1 MGRSRSRPRSRSR
14 RRKSRSS
21 SRSRSN
27 SRDRKRERRRERSRE
42 RKRRDRS
49 SSSSSSRSHSRHK
62 KSKASPRKRRSPSPR
77 VKIEGPEA
85 RTESNAGKGRREE
98 DEGEE
103 EGRATVKTEHEAVK
117 QEPTEEKPAKKK
129 LVMKGLKETPAEA
142 ERRLAEKKLKK
153 EAAKAE
159 RAAMKTKAQE
169 EAEKKKAELDKMPA
183 ILTAP
188 QPGAYPSVHVPLVK
202 LKTVAGDVDKPKDIS
217 HSKSKHMIE
226 VILND
231 RLGKKVRVKCNNTD
245 TVLVL
250 KKLAAAQ
257 LGTRYEKLRIQK
269 WYNIYK
275 DHISLM
281 DYEVHDGMGLE
292 LYYM

>member
-1 MGRSRSRPRSRSR
+1 VLGPLTVDEDDS
-14 RRKSRSS
+14 
-21 SRSRSN
+21 
-27 SRDRKRERRRERSRE
+27 EEEE
-42 RKRRDRS
+42 RKP
-49 SSSSSSRSHSRHK
+49 K
-62 KSKASPRKRRSPSPR
+62 K
-77 VKIEGPEA
+77 
-85 RTESNAGKGRREE
+85 ESREE
-98 DEGEE
+98 DDEPV
-103 EGRATVKTEHEAVK
+103 TVKSEQESKDAERKVKREAKEEVK
-117 QEPTEEKPAKKK
+117 APAKK
-129 LVMKGLKETPAEA
+129 LVVRGLKETPAEA
-142 ERRLAEKKLKK
+142 EKRLAERKLKK
-153 EAAKAE
+153 ETAKAE
-159 RAAMKTKAQE
+159 KAATKTKSQE

-183 ILTAP
+183 VLTALK
-188 QPGAYPSVHVPLVK
+188 PGDYPSIHVPLVV
-202 LKTVAGDVDKPKDIS
+202 LKTGSKEVVKPKDIS
-217 HSKSKHMIE
+217 HTKSKRMIE
-226 VILND
+226 VVLND

>member
-1 MGRSRSRPRSRSR
+1 VKPILSLPSEVEVLGPVVVDGDSDEEKVQP
-14 RRKSRSS
+14 
-21 SRSRSN
+21 
-27 SRDRKRERRRERSRE
+27 
-42 RKRRDRS
+42 
-49 SSSSSSRSHSRHK
+49 K
-62 KSKASPRKRRSPSPR
+62 KEKEQKEP
-77 VKIEGPEA
+77 
-85 RTESNAGKGRREE
+85 
-98 DEGEE
+98 EE
-103 EGRATVKTEHEAVK
+103 EVEVAATVKTEQETEDAEQVK
-117 QEPTEEKPAKKK
+117 QEAKDEVKAKKK
-129 LVMKGLKETPAEA
+129 MVVKGLKETPAEV
-142 ERRLAEKKLKK
+142 EKRLTEKKLKK
-153 EAAKAE
+153 EMLKAE
-159 RAAMKTKAQE
+159 KAAIKTKAQE
-169 EAEKKKAELDKMPA
+169 AADKKRAELDKMPA

-188 QPGAYPSVHVPLVK
+188 QAGSYPSVHVPLVV
-202 LKTVAGDVDKPKDIS
+202 LKTSKDAVVKPRDIS
-217 HSKSKHMIE
+217 HSKSKRMIE
-226 VILND
+226 VVLND

>member
-1 MGRSRSRPRSRSR
+1 MRS
-14 RRKSRSS
+14 
-21 SRSRSN
+21 
-27 SRDRKRERRRERSRE
+27 
-42 RKRRDRS
+42 
-49 SSSSSSRSHSRHK
+49 K
-62 KSKASPRKRRSPSPR
+62 KSKSDKKRSVSPKKRRSPSPK
-77 VKIEGPEA
+77 VKEEEVTEQRTRAPRSGEVEVLGPLAVDDDSE
-85 RTESNAGKGRREE
+85 EE
-98 DEGEE
+98 DTPKPKKERRARDDDDEE
-103 EGRATVKTEHEAVK
+103 VTVKSERETKDAELAVK
-117 QEPTEEKPAKKK
+117 QELKEESKAPAKK
-129 LVMKGLKETPAEA
+129 LVVRGLKETPAEA
-142 ERRLAEKKLKK
+142 EKRLAEKKLKK

-159 RAAMKTKAQE
+159 KAAAKTQAQE
-169 EAEKKKAELDKMPA
+169 ELEKKRAELDKMPA
-183 ILTAP
+183 VLTAQ
-188 QPGAYPSVHVPLVK
+188 QPGQYHSVHVPLVV
-202 LKTVAGDVDKPKDIS
+202 LKTTSSTVRPKDVS
-217 HSKSKHMIE
+217 HAKSKRMIE
-226 VILND
+226 VVLND